1 MVEDSSSS
9 SECNSTRQKITCKIK
24 PGEPPEKEKK
34 KRFHHLE
41 LVTEQKWKE
50 SLKKSSSLLPGRT
63 EIERYFTTIESA
75 TDRVDP
81 LEYWIELQFFWVK
94 WQLIWWLFQCHLLP
108 LRVFINCRW
117 NMHWQVEQ
125 TSRWKFWERSDVKTE
140 QTLSSDCVRS

>member
-9 SECNSTRQKITCKIK
+9 SECDFTRQKITCKIK
-24 PGEPPEKEKK
+24 PGEPPEKKK

-50 SLKKSSSLLPGRT
+50 SLKKSPSLQPGRT

-81 LEYWIELQFFWVK
+81 LEYWIELQFF
-94 WQLIWWLFQCHLLP
+94 
-108 LRVFINCRW
+108 
-117 NMHWQVEQ
+117 
-125 TSRWKFWERSDVKTE
+125 
-140 QTLSSDCVRS
+140 